1 MESEN
6 VVLSTHYGKEK
17 ASTNARSRHKDLG
30 WAEYIPWKERGAYL
44 GHVTHS
50 DPGVQRGQVKA
61 VYTVPDT

>member
-1 MESEN
+1 MGRKKPA
-6 VVLSTHYGKEK
+6 L
-17 ASTNARSRHKDLG
+17 NARSRHKDLG